1 MGPRTVRK
9 SLRKLNSAPS
19 GRATPKCRFAGLFLR
34 PLSRKR
40 SSTADPGDVPTATSV
55 YGEYLKDEIARQDA
69 RQSSFE
75 QRGIAV
81 VTTAGTLVTLLFGLA
96 ALSTSSAKG
105 NPLDHEESVFLAVAL
120 VLFFAAGLLALL
132 TNIPLGYAGP
142 DLPDAEKPE
151 KPSFASRLNADP
163 EDSYSGALY
172 AVADV
177 RLTILASAQKQNGRK
192 GKLLFAALIAEVAA
206 VACVAVAIFDL
217 IAD

>member
-9 SLRKLNSAPS
+9 SRRKRNSAPS
-19 GRATPKCRFAGLFLR
+19 GRAG
-34 PLSRKR
+34 RKSCLAR
-40 SSTADPGDVPTATSV
+40 VLGRKANRTVDPGSAPPSATSV

-96 ALSTSSAKG
+96 ALSTASAKG
-105 NPLDHEESVFLAVAL
+105 NPLHHDETVFLAVAL
-120 VLFFAAGLLALL
+120 VLFFAAGVLALL

-142 DLPDAEKPE
+142 DLPDPKEPK
-151 KPSFASRLNADP
+151 KPSFADRLNADP
-163 EDSYSGALY
+163 EDSHAGAVY

-177 RLTILASAQKQNGRK
+177 RLTILASAQKKNGRK
-192 GKLLFAALIAEVAA
+192 AKLLFAALIAEVAA
-206 VACVAVAIFDL
+206 VACVAVAIFEL
-217 IAD
+217 IVN